1 MISYVTDKGR
11 YPPCTLSEREELGYY
26 RTLIVRQSASPGA
39 RKASMTKIEQL
50 IAAVKLAHPERTE
63 DEILADLLQRGMVH
77 RGYVIDESI
86 ELESNEGK
94 PLPARL
100 VKKWVVLKDGR
111 PEFRA
116 DTEQEAIEY
125 RDRWI
130 RNEEVEEGG
139 EG

>member
-1 MISYVTDKGR
+1 
-11 YPPCTLSEREELGYY
+11 
-26 RTLIVRQSASPGA
+26 
-39 RKASMTKIEQL
+39 MTKIEQL
-50 IAAVKLAHPERTE
+50 IAAIKLAHPERTE
-63 DEILADLLQRGMVH
+63 DEILADLLDRGMVH

-86 ELESNEGK
+86 ELEPNEGK
-94 PLPARL
+94 SLPARQ

-125 RDRWI
+125 RDRWM

>member
-1 MISYVTDKGR
+1 
-11 YPPCTLSEREELGYY
+11 
-26 RTLIVRQSASPGA
+26 
-39 RKASMTKIEQL
+39 MTTKVEQL

-63 DEILADLLQRGMVH
+63 DEILTDLLDRGMVH
-77 RGYVIDESI
+77 SGYIIDESM
-86 ELESNEGK
+86 ELESNVRRAH
-94 PLPARL
+94 PARL

-116 DTEQEAIEY
+116 ETEQEAIEY
-125 RDRWI
+125 RDRWM

>member
-1 MISYVTDKGR
+1 
-11 YPPCTLSEREELGYY
+11 
-26 RTLIVRQSASPGA
+26 
-39 RKASMTKIEQL
+39 MTTKVEQL

-63 DEILADLLQRGMVH
+63 DEILTDLLDRGMVH
-77 RGYVIDESI
+77 PGYIIDESM
-86 ELESNEGK
+86 ELESNVGK
-94 PLPARL
+94 AHPARL

-125 RDRWI
+125 RDRWMQ
-130 RNEEVEEGG
+130 NEEVEEGG

>member
-1 MISYVTDKGR
+1 M
-11 YPPCTLSEREELGYY
+11 LNEREELGDY
-26 RTLIVRQSASPGA
+26 RTLIVRQFAPLGA

-77 RGYVIDESI
+77 RGYLIDESI

-125 RDRWI
+125 RDRWM

>member
-1 MISYVTDKGR
+1 
-11 YPPCTLSEREELGYY
+11 
-26 RTLIVRQSASPGA
+26 
-39 RKASMTKIEQL
+39 MTKIEQL

-63 DEILADLLQRGMVH
+63 DEILADLLERGMVH

-86 ELESNEGK
+86 ALESNEGK

-100 VKKWVVLKDGR
+100 VKKWVVLKDGK

-125 RDRWI
+125 RDRWMHDED
-130 RNEEVEEGG
+130 REDGG
-139 EG
+139 ES

>member
-1 MISYVTDKGR
+1 
-11 YPPCTLSEREELGYY
+11 
-26 RTLIVRQSASPGA
+26 
-39 RKASMTKIEQL
+39 MTKVEQL

-63 DEILADLLQRGMVH
+63 DEILADLLERGMVD
-77 RGYVIDESI
+77 RGYVIDEST

-94 PLPARL
+94 PQPARL
-100 VKKWVVLKDGR
+100 VKKWVVLRDGK

-125 RDRWI
+125 RDRWM
-130 RNEEVEEGG
+130 RNDEVEEGG

>member
-1 MISYVTDKGR
+1 M
-11 YPPCTLSEREELGYY
+11 LNEREELGRY
-26 RTLIVRQSASPGA
+26 RTLIVRQFAPPGA

-125 RDRWI
+125 RDRWM

>member
-1 MISYVTDKGR
+1 
-11 YPPCTLSEREELGYY
+11 
-26 RTLIVRQSASPGA
+26 
-39 RKASMTKIEQL
+39 MTKIEQL

-63 DEILADLLQRGMVH
+63 DEILADLLERGMVH
-77 RGYVIDESI
+77 RGYVIDEST
-86 ELESNEGK
+86 ELESNEGE

-116 DTEQEAIEY
+116 YTEQEAIGY

-130 RNEEVEEGG
+130 GKEEVEEGG